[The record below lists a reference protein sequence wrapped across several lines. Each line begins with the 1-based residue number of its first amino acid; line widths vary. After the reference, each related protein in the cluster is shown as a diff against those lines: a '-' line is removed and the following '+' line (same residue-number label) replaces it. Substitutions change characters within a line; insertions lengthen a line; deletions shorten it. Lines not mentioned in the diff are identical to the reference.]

1 MIHAL
6 AETFSRVQSTICL
19 ELHHKVTISSPK
31 DVVDIANE
39 SVYRTLFRML
49 LKMDLRVQ
57 MDARSGQLKIE
68 NMSESSNG
76 ETINAFEVRLMVQF
90 RVDLI
95 LHLELHLKANFNI
108 YVYKDEQ
115 EGTPD
120 VALKRKLLV
129 ALEVHLFL
137 QLSMHKSVQNDSRF

>member
-1 MIHAL
+1 
-6 AETFSRVQSTICL
+6 
-19 ELHHKVTISSPK
+19 
-31 DVVDIANE
+31 
-39 SVYRTLFRML
+39 
-49 LKMDLRVQ
+49 
-57 MDARSGQLKIE
+57 
-68 NMSESSNG
+68 MSESSNG

-137 QLSMHKSVQNDSRF
+137 QLSMHKRVQNDSRF